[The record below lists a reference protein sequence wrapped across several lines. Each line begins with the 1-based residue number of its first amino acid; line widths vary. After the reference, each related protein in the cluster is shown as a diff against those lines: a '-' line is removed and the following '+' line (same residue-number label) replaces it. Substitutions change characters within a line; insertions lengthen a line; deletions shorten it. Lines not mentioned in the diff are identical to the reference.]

1 MVSEE
6 MLVFDNLSGK
16 MLLLTHANPEEA
28 DAYNRA
34 VARVNDLAVKLRE
47 LQAKP

>member
-16 MLLLTHANPEEA
+16 MLLVIHANPEED

-34 VARVNDLAVKLRE
+34 VVRLNDLAVKLR
-47 LQAKP
+47 K